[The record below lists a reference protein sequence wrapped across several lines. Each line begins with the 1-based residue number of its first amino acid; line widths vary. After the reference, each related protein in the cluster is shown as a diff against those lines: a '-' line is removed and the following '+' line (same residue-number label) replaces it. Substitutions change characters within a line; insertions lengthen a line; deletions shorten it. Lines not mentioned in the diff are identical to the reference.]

1 MSFFDEPAG
10 YRDAD
15 LEMAAMEERGNRH
28 ARRFR
33 GFTIEQIEDIKDG
46 HVLHQTRRFGPDGAT
61 TAYEVLVR
69 SRDEDEVGPCLEYSV
84 GDGWY
89 PTAKQAREAQAVRS

>member
-1 MSFFDEPAG
+1 MSDSFFDVPAG

-15 LEMAAMEERGNRH
+15 LDMAELEARGTRY

-33 GFTIEQIEDIKDG
+33 GFTIEQIEDVKDG
-46 HVLHQTRRFGPDGAT
+46 HVLHQTRRHGPDGAQV
-61 TAYEVLVR
+61 AYEVLVR
-69 SRDEDEVGPCLEYSV
+69 STDADEVGPCLEYSV

-89 PTAKQAREAQAVRS
+89 PTAKQAREAQS